1 MNQGFVLYASQQ
13 AAEGAEEQILS
24 AICDGNR
31 EIDRL
36 QEELQYQKERTEQ
49 AHQRWMDALRENQ
62 NSPERQQL
70 QVFEDLVKDREKD
83 YTEARKALS
92 SLQNAKQELEAL
104 NRKLSDCRRALPAEQ
119 MPDAIEQLP
128 EQRQTE
134 QLTAMEQLL
143 REREDSGGISGPKRS
158 PTAEGAAKSPSGEN

>member
-1 MNQGFVLYASQQ
+1 MDHLNDVLLQAKERAQLLTEIGTLGETARSKQRDCRVNQGFVLYASQQ

-70 QVFEDLVKDREKD
+70 QVFEDLVNGGPKSPL
-83 YTEARKALS
+83 LS
-92 SLQNAKQELEAL
+92 TK
-104 NRKLSDCRRALPAEQ
+104 
-119 MPDAIEQLP
+119 
-128 EQRQTE
+128 RQTGAGSP
-134 QLTAMEQLL
+134 QSKAVRLQTST
-143 REREDSGGISGPKRS
+143 SGRTDAGCH
-158 PTAEGAAKSPSGEN
+158 